1 MTSDRTDLKE
11 QYPIVI
17 SITYLLAPYD
27 NSSSLCSIYIL
38 CQDTVSC
45 LLGRDPSSADKFP
58 LASHTFRKLTERK
71 YKIR

>member
-17 SITYLLAPYD
+17 SITYLLVPYD

-38 CQDTVSC
+38 CQDKVSC
-45 LLGRDPSSADKFP
+45 LLGRDPSSADKFL
-58 LASHTFRKLTERK
+58 LASHTFCKLTERK
-71 YKIR
+71 HKI